1 MSDYILV
8 ISGVVLI
15 IAGMAGCFLPVLPG
29 PPLSFIAIVLLH
41 LSKFGQFGDMTLIL
55 LGSLAVITTIIDFA
69 IPAWG
74 TKKFGGSQYGVR
86 GTAIGIIAGLFL
98 PPIGIIIGPLLGAF
112 IGEMIFKNDVHYALR
127 AAVGSFI
134 GFLTGVG
141 LKFAVSAIITFMF
154 FRELIRYF

>member
-1 MSDYILV
+1 MSDYLLI

-15 IAGMAGCFLPVLPG
+15 IAGVGGCFLPILPG

-41 LSKFGQFGDMTLIL
+41 LSKFGQFSAMTLIL
-55 LGSLAVITTIIDFA
+55 LGGLAVIVTIIDFA

-74 TKKFGGSQYGVR
+74 TKKYGGSQYGVR
-86 GTAIGIIAGLFL
+86 GAAIGIIAGLFL
-98 PPIGIIIGPLLGAF
+98 SPIGIIIGPLLGAF
-112 IGEMIFKNDVHYALR
+112 IGEMMFKNDVRYALR

-141 LKFAVSAIITFMF
+141 LKFAASTIMTFMF